1 MRYLFGDSA
10 PFPAQYDF
18 LVALEAFVANAARA
32 VQLDAEVRDLRDAG
46 RAAAQARSHA
56 LEALDSFHERTL
68 RALEPTVIAEGEALT
83 LEYARHVSDN
93 ALHVV
98 EEIKRTAALTTASEH
113 ASMQAEI
120 ERRHAEIRT
129 SLAAFLTMVRLPV
142 TQSKVSM
149 RFQDGRNDLSAVL
162 TSLETLTTTFT
173 LTVRDAPA
181 WHVPRRVGEF
191 AKGVELPVGT
201 KKSWFSKDVAHE
213 MTGVDDYVIAG
224 MDLSDDDAKITLRK
238 KVTEK
243 DSVVIDV
250 RRIDGVL
257 SAELTHPG
265 ESDAAALPT
274 ALDDAAIAH
283 VERLW
288 DALRTGVADVLG
300 HRERLVAVS
309 MNGGD
314 VCEKDLV
321 TPLIEKIIAQLAPTV
336 AEIARRSPNALELS
350 LKAESEQ
357 GRREEIYVKKA
368 DLAAKLAPL
377 GPNEKKLFMPL
388 TIVPTAEKNGGGGG
402 GGEKIEKKGATGRE
416 SVPDENAWET
426 TH

>member
-32 VQLDAEVRDLRDAG
+32 VQLDAEVRELREAG
-46 RAAAQARSHA
+46 AAAAQARTHA
-56 LEALDSFHERTL
+56 LEGLDSFHKATL
-68 RALEPTVIAEGEALT
+68 RTLEPTVIAGGEALT
-83 LEYARHVSDN
+83 LEYARHVSDS
-93 ALHVV
+93 ALHVI
-98 EEIKRTAALTTASEH
+98 EEIKRTATLTAAGEQSK
-113 ASMQAEI
+113 MQSEI

-149 RFQDGRNDLSAVL
+149 RLQDGRNDLSAVL

-173 LTVRDAPA
+173 LTSRDAPA

-191 AKGVELPVGT
+191 AKGIELPVGV
-201 KKSWFSKDVAHE
+201 KKSWFSKGVAHE
-213 MTGVDDYVIAG
+213 MTSVDDFIIAG

-238 KVTEK
+238 KVAER
-243 DSVVIDV
+243 DSIVIDV
-250 RRIDGVL
+250 RRIEGVL
-257 SAELTHPG
+257 SAELSNPG
-265 ESDAAALPT
+265 ESDGSSLPT

-300 HRERLVAVS
+300 HRERLLAIS
-309 MNGGD
+309 MDGGD
-314 VCEKDLV
+314 VCEKNLV
-321 TPLIEKIIAQLAPTV
+321 TPLIEKIIAQLTPTV

-368 DLAAKLAPL
+368 DLAAKLSPL
-377 GPNEKKLFMPL
+377 GPNEKKLFAPL
-388 TIVPTAEKNGGGGG
+388 AILPAVEKNGGGGD
-402 GGEKIEKKGATGRE
+402 KAEKKAPTGRE